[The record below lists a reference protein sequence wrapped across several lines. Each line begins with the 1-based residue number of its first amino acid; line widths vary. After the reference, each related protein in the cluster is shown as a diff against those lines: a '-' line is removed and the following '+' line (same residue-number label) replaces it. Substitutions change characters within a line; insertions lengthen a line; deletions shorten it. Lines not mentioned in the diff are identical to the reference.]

1 MKVDSVSFVSEGE
14 LAVALAV
21 DAFTGGD
28 IRCEA
33 PLALRYGAF
42 LARARWRHAS
52 TNEGREDIAINAH
65 SLPSIA
71 ITHHGF
77 AQRAS
82 RARPKRRVQ
91 IESNNGRRA
100 GVFCVFAGK
109 YRIA

>member
-77 AQRAS
+77 AQRA
-82 RARPKRRVQ
+82 RGQAQ
-91 IESNNGRRA
+91 LIEAPIPSHGRDPTA
-100 GVFCVFAGK
+100 DPPIFIK
-109 YRIA
+109 